1 MIVGIG
7 LDIVTTHEPG
17 LAPAVVI
24 LAGVRTR
31 AASEIPRPR
40 IGTTWTLETVSS
52 DAW

>member
-17 LAPAVVI
+17 LAAAVVI

-40 IGTTWTLETVSS
+40 IGTRTLETVSS
-52 DAW
+52 GAW